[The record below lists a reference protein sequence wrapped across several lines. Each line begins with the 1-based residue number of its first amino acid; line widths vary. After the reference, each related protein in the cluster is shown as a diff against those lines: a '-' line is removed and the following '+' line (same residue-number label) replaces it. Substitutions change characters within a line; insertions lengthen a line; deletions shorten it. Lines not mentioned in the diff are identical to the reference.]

1 MGRCKA
7 AFTGEIFGQNQAAAR
22 KFIFVDDVRRQHRK
36 RGASS
41 DSPKLKEAPSMAI
54 EQRLRELDA
63 RHRDLDII
71 IKSEAQHPSVDA
83 TRLSAMKRQKLKLKE
98 EIEQLRQSSEHH

>member
-1 MGRCKA
+1 
-7 AFTGEIFGQNQAAAR
+7 
-22 KFIFVDDVRRQHRK
+22 
-36 RGASS
+36 
-41 DSPKLKEAPSMAI
+41 MAI

-83 TRLSAMKRQKLKLKE
+83 SRLTAMKRQKLKLKE
-98 EIEQLRQSSEHH
+98 EIERLRQGTEHH

>member
-1 MGRCKA
+1 MR
-7 AFTGEIFGQNQAAAR
+7 FGAILRLAQ
-22 KFIFVDDVRRQHRK
+22 
-36 RGASS
+36 
-41 DSPKLKEAPSMAI
+41 LKEAPPMAL

-71 IKSEAQHPSVDA
+71 IENEAKRPAVDA

-98 EIEQLRQSSEHH
+98 EIEIIRQRLSHH